1 MTTAQAARPAAT
13 KTARPAAGAVRARRG
28 LAKRAGRLA
37 EGAAARAFAVVATYP
52 KTTAA
57 LTAAVTATTP
67 VTLRD
72 VSGAVVASSVGISA
86 AWFGSRSRTES
97 WIDIL
102 PTMSTYRK
110 RARRIRR
117 RWPAVMASAGLV
129 QAPVYPSGVKRK
141 PRIMRMRPTPTGV
154 RAWVAASS
162 VAAGPADFAK
172 VSDKLRN
179 GFGCLD
185 VKVDQH
191 KHLTMIDFM
200 WVNPL
205 AKPTPVT
212 QLPAP
217 TRRGYVTVGVTEG
230 GTGLEKDPAASQL
243 IVGTLGAG
251 KSSEVWAMLYGLQ
264 RAGIPHRVRVFDPKG
279 GQEFGEL
286 EDAAWKYERNPL
298 NWPDFVSTALAGM
311 QKRLES
317 LRSRGKR
324 THTPTWSEPLDIML
338 IDELLTALAFDR
350 VKKAKIGGK
359 EIAATEAFKVYLSQ
373 CRSAGY
379 SVWALSQ
386 LGQADVIGN
395 IRGLFPYASL
405 LRVGPAESA
414 LVDVILGSGARNAYP
429 AHLLPV
435 GRTSAGVGWA
445 RTEVGVDKYRG
456 GWASDAVRS
465 RVALRMKADRD
476 RLKPPAEEATP

>member
-1 MTTAQAARPAAT
+1 MTAIASPAQKAAR
-13 KTARPAAGAVRARRG
+13 RPAGVVRARRG
-28 LAKRAGRLA
+28 VAGRV
-37 EGAAARAFAVVATYP
+37 GRAAGGVAIRAFTVVATYP

-57 LTAAVTATTP
+57 VTAAVTATTP
-67 VTLRD
+67 VTVYA
-72 VSGAVVASSVGISA
+72 VSGVVVASSVGISA
-86 AWFGSRSRTES
+86 AWLGSRSRTES

-141 PRIMRMRPTPTGV
+141 PRIVRMRPTRHGV

-162 VAAGPADFAK
+162 VAAGSADFAK
-172 VSDKLRN
+172 VADKLRN

-185 VKVDQH
+185 VKVAEH
-191 KHLTMIDFM
+191 KHLIMIDFM
-200 WVNPL
+200 WMDPL
-205 AKPTPVT
+205 AWPITVDK
-212 QLPAP
+212 LPRS
-217 TRRGYVTVGVTEG
+217 TRRGHVVVGVTETG
-230 GTGLEKDPAASQL
+230 GGLEKDPAASQL
-243 IVGTLGAG
+243 IVGTLGSG
-251 KSSEVWAMLYGLQ
+251 KSSEVWAMLYQLQ
-264 RAGIPHRVRVFDPKG
+264 RYGIPHRVRVFDPKG

-311 QKRLES
+311 TKRLEA
-317 LRSRGKR
+317 LRARGQR
-324 THTPTWSEPLDIML
+324 THAPTWAEPLDIML

-350 VKKAKIGGK
+350 IKKAKIGGK

-429 AHLLPV
+429 AHLLPP
-435 GRTSAGVGWA
+435 GSGSAGKGWA
-445 RTEVGVDKYRG
+445 RIESGVEKYRG

-465 RVALRMKADRD
+465 RVAARMKADRA
-476 RLKPPAEEATP
+476 RLRPDEVTP

>member
-1 MTTAQAARPAAT
+1 MTAVASPAT
-13 KTARPAAGAVRARRG
+13 KTAPRPAVAVRAGRG
-28 LAKRAGRLA
+28 VANRAGRLA
-37 EGAAARAFAVVATYP
+37 GGAARRAFGVVATYP

-57 LTAAVTATTP
+57 LTWAVTATTP

-86 AWFGSRSRTES
+86 AWLGSRSRTES

-117 RWPAVMASAGLV
+117 RWPVVMADGGLV
-129 QAPVYPSGVKRK
+129 RSPVYPAGVKRK
-141 PRIMRMRPTPTGV
+141 PRIVRMRPTPHGV
-154 RAWVAASS
+154 RAFVSASS
-162 VAAGPADFAK
+162 VSAGPADFAK
-172 VSDKLRN
+172 VAEALRR

-185 VKVDQH
+185 VKVAEH
-191 KHLTMIDFM
+191 KHLIMIDFM
-200 WVNPL
+200 WVDPL
-205 AKPTPVT
+205 SRPIPVDK
-212 QLPAP
+212 LPRSI
-217 TRRGYVTVGVTEG
+217 RRGHVVVGVTETG
-230 GTGLEKDPAASQL
+230 GGLEKDPAASQL
-243 IVGTLGAG
+243 IVGTLGSG
-251 KSSEVWAMLYGLQ
+251 KSSEVWAMLYQLQ
-264 RAGIPHRVRVFDPKG
+264 RYGIPHRVRVFDPKG

-311 QKRLES
+311 TKRLEA
-317 LRSRGKR
+317 LRARGQR
-324 THTPTWSEPLDIML
+324 THTPTWAEPLDIML

-350 VKKAKIGGK
+350 IKKAKIGGK
-359 EIAATEAFKVYLSQ
+359 DIAATEAFKVYLSQ

-429 AHLLPV
+429 AHMLPP
-435 GRTSAGVGWA
+435 GAGSAGKGWA
-445 RTEVGVDKYRG
+445 RIESGVEKYRG

-465 RVALRMKADRD
+465 RVAARMKADRA
-476 RLKPPAEEATP
+476 RLRPPAEDGS